1 MAPITSLHTLRETIC
16 PFKGNLTIPTLNMPQ
31 PIQCSISNFKI
42 HRCQHRL
49 LGIKL
54 IVQRPTKNETS
65 FNFTSFFWKWDT
77 GFNFQNVGCR
87 WSPFLCIFTK
97 QVEKLLFLFISK
109 QNPTLKVCT
118 QTPKQSLEQ
127 TRRLHHSNKAP
138 GSITC
143 TKHIY
148 RVSPRTPFTGS
159 YTQDSTWC

>member
-1 MAPITSLHTLRETIC
+1 MPFQGQPHHTNPKHAPTHPMFNLQLQNTQVPTPITGHQTHSRETQQKMKPLSIL
-16 PFKGNLTIPTLNMPQ
+16 PHSSENGTLDSIFKMWVVDDL
-31 PIQCSISNFKI
+31 
-42 HRCQHRL
+42 
-49 LGIKL
+49 
-54 IVQRPTKNETS
+54 
-65 FNFTSFFWKWDT
+65 
-77 GFNFQNVGCR
+77 
-87 WSPFLCIFTK
+87 PFLCIFTK

-148 RVSPRTPFTGS
+148 RASPRTPFTGS
-159 YTQDSTWC
+159 YTQGTTWC